1 VPPLASQGDMSYPF
15 DAAER
20 MAEGDRRVIVVDGNG
35 LAQEVGDL
43 KVAGIV
49 LVGALSTHLPFD
61 VGTWQAA
68 IVRNVP
74 PKWKDLNFAA
84 FAAGR
89 EVGA

>member
-1 VPPLASQGDMSYPF
+1 MSYPF

-20 MAEGDRRVIVVDGNG
+20 MAQGDRRVIVVDGNG
-35 LAQEVGDL
+35 IALEVGDL

-49 LVGALSTHLPFD
+49 LVGALCTHLPFD
-61 VGTWQAA
+61 VETWQAA
-68 IVRNVP
+68 IARNVP